1 MKIKYRPE
9 IDGLRCIAVVG
20 VILYHMQINIGGIS
34 LFKGGFIGVDIFF
47 VISGYLITLQIYD
60 QIILKKNIL
69 KIVKD
74 FYERRARRILPALLL
89 VISSS
94 FIIYVFFLI
103 PKDLLN
109 FSKSILFTLGFFSN
123 AYFHYSETEY
133 GNNSLNIPLLHT
145 WSLSIEEQFY
155 LIFPFFLFF
164 IIKFY
169 KSYLNLIFF
178 FFFTAGLVLSHNFST
193 NHPSFNFYLLPT
205 RFWEFL
211 PGVLIAIFEKKYKNK
226 FFNKLEF
233 LKILGLFIILCSL
246 FFITNYTNHPSI
258 VTIIPIIGTCLI
270 LLPTKDN
277 FCHKILSYNLF
288 VKTGLISYSLYL
300 WHWPIL
306 ILDRIYNFSNGEL
319 SKKILLVVIIILLSI
334 FSFIFVETPF
344 RNKNRINLIYFI
356 KIIAGSYIFLI
367 ILNVYIIHTKG
378 LEDRFPKILQ
388 SIDRPSYNLLK
399 DEKGNCFIRSKNFC
413 SFNEDKRKKIFLVG
427 DSHLATL
434 AYDLQKKIS
443 EKEFNLITIINPGC
457 IYLPNFNK
465 INYITKKL
473 DKICTSS
480 FQNSVRS
487 ILLKEKEST
496 VILGGKIPSYINN
509 QKLKNIENPYFFE
522 NKNNNQSINEG
533 IVSAINELLGNG
545 NNVIL
550 IYPIPEANININKSI
565 YMILKKNLWKIDLFE
580 KDIKENYLSTNYK
593 NVTERNK
600 ETKDLFDQIINKKL
614 HKIYPEE
621 IFCKKENNKCLIN
634 NSENIFY
641 TDEDHLSYEGSKIL
655 NNILVNK
662 ILEID
667 LAK

>member
-1 MKIKYRPE
+1 VN
-9 IDGLRCIAVVG
+9 L
-20 VILYHMQINIGGIS
+20 ILS
-34 LFKGGFIGVDIFF
+34 
-47 VISGYLITLQIYD
+47 
-60 QIILKKNIL
+60 
-69 KIVKD
+69 
-74 FYERRARRILPALLL
+74 
-89 VISSS
+89 
-94 FIIYVFFLI
+94 FFLI
-103 PKDLLN
+103 
-109 FSKSILFTLGFFSN
+109 IG
-123 AYFHYSETEY
+123 
-133 GNNSLNIPLLHT
+133 
-145 WSLSIEEQFY
+145 
-155 LIFPFFLFF
+155 LI
-164 IIKFY
+164 
-169 KSYLNLIFF
+169 
-178 FFFTAGLVLSHNFST
+178 LSHNFSI
-193 NHPSFNFYLLPT
+193 NHPSFNFYFLPT

-211 PGVLIAIFEKKYKNK
+211 PGVLIAIIEKNYKK
-226 FFNKLEF
+226 ICGKIEF
-233 LKILGLFIILCSL
+233 LKILGIFIILYSL

-270 LLPTKDN
+270 LLPSKDN

-306 ILDRIYNFSNGEL
+306 IFDRIYNFSNGEL
-319 SKKILLVVIIILLSI
+319 SKKILLIFFIILFSV
-334 FSFIFVETPF
+334 FSFIFVERPF
-344 RNKNRINLIYFI
+344 RNKKKINLKFFI
-356 KIIAGSYIFLI
+356 KIVASSYIVLI
-367 ILNVYIIHTKG
+367 MLNIYIIYTRG
-378 LEDRFPKILQ
+378 FENRFPKILQ
-388 SIDRPSYNLLK
+388 SIDSHSYNLLK
-399 DEKGNCFIRSKNFC
+399 DKKGNCFIRSKDFC
-413 SFNEDKRKKIFLVG
+413 SFNKDKRKKIFLVG

-434 AYDLQKKIS
+434 AYDLQKKLN

-473 DKICTSS
+473 DEICTSS
-480 FQNSVRS
+480 FQDSVRS
-487 ILLKEKEST
+487 IILKEKEST

-522 NKNNNQSINEG
+522 NINKNQNINEG
-533 IVSAINELLGNG
+533 IVFSINELLGNG

-550 IYPIPEANININKSI
+550 IYPIPEGNININKSI

-593 NVTERNK
+593 NVIKRNK

-614 HKIYPEE
+614 HKIYPEKL
-621 IFCKKENNKCLIN
+621 FCKKENNKCLIN